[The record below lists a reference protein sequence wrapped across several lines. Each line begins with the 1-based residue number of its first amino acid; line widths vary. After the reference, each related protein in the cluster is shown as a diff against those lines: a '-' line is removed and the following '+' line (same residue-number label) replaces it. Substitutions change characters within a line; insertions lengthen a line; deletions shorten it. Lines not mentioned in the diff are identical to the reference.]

1 MAAAFDENPG
11 AERDRIVGAAEFSDV
26 LSTTSE
32 DLDFKRV
39 AVALGSEHIFV
50 PGSAKEKL
58 ARRAQRREKM
68 LNALRQRWQ
77 KERWRLPPGPEAT
90 PSAPLRCISNTAEP
104 RDATGSLGA
113 VCAMATAPLLR
124 VNSPSPSSSTT
135 ASASMPLPPPPPVST
150 APVEPIEPSLD
161 PSSSHFGMM
170 AFMEHHRSLAPAVP
184 PPSPP
189 PPAAADQRASID
201 FEINRVRD
209 GTPGESEQAARA
221 IAQLGSCDETRAA
234 IVNTGGLPPLIELVC
249 GDSPRARL
257 AAAWA
262 LAALAVSS
270 EASLAIVREGGVPP
284 LVALVRDGSSAEQE
298 PAASALSE
306 VARVAS
312 GTIVQSSGTQPLVA
326 LFRNGSR
333 RSQHLAAGALARL
346 TDGDNTVADEL
357 AAFQRCHRGLIR
369 PLVAVV
375 RDGPRVFDQL
385 TYRDDIEC
393 DDILRM
399 EWAMTPVAILVVL
412 GPAF

>member
-135 ASASMPLPPPPPVST
+135 ASASMPLPPPPPVPT
-150 APVEPIEPSLD
+150 APVEPVEPSLD
-161 PSSSHFGMM
+161 PSSSHFDMM

-221 IAQLGSCDETRAA
+221 IAQLGSCDDTRFA
-234 IVNTGGLPPLIELVC
+234 IVNTGGLPQLIGLVC
-249 GDSPRARL
+249 GDSPRAGL
-257 AAAWA
+257 AAAAWA
-262 LAALAVSS
+262 LVKPWLSAA
-270 EASLAIVREGGVPP
+270 
-284 LVALVRDGSSAEQE
+284 RDRSRSFAR
-298 PAASALSE
+298 AAC
-306 VARVAS
+306 
-312 GTIVQSSGTQPLVA
+312 
-326 LFRNGSR
+326 R
-333 RSQHLAAGALARL
+333 RSSRLFAMAHPRSRSRQQVHSLRLRGSHRARSCNRAAHSRSS
-346 TDGDNTVADEL
+346 
-357 AAFQRCHRGLIR
+357 RCFGTAHVDRNIWRRGHWR
-369 PLVAVV
+369 
-375 RDGPRVFDQL
+375 G
-385 TYRDDIEC
+385 
-393 DDILRM
+393 
-399 EWAMTPVAILVVL
+399 
-412 GPAF
+412 

>member
-39 AVALGSEHIFV
+39 AVALGSEHISV
-50 PGSAKEKL
+50 PCSAKEKL

-161 PSSSHFGMM
+161 PSSSHFDMM

-189 PPAAADQRASID
+189 PPAAADQRASVD

-209 GTPGESEQAARA
+209 GTPGESEQAARV
-221 IAQLGSCDETRAA
+221 IAQLGSCDETRVV
-234 IVNTGGLPPLIELVC
+234 IVSTGGLPPLIELVC
-249 GDSPRARL
+249 GDDSPCARL

-357 AAFQRCHRGLIR
+357 AAFQRRHRGLTR
-369 PLVAVV
+369 PLLAVV

-385 TYRDDIEC
+385 TYRDDI
-393 DDILRM
+393 LRM
-399 EWAMTPVAILVVL
+399 EWAMR
-412 GPAF
+412 AFWWSSRTT